1 MTPAYP
7 DSLTLA
13 EARSLFFA
21 RSGLGDDGGYT
32 ARWVRVETKPWPV
45 YFPNTACRVEAA
57 KLHDL
62 HHVALEYETDW
73 AGEAEIAAWEI
84 ASGCGRHGWAW
95 LLNLGGF
102 TVGLALFPRRLY
114 RAFIRGRHCANL
126 YRNGFPESELPNKT
140 LEWLRTQLGANERAR
155 QATVSDRLAFAF
167 WCVAGPAYHAAWV
180 VAGLFC
186 VYALA
191 KMLLL

>member
-1 MTPAYP
+1 MTTQYP
-7 DSLTLA
+7 GTMTLD

-21 RSGLGDDGGYT
+21 RSGLGEDGGYN
-32 ARWVRVETKPWPV
+32 ARWVRVETKPFPV
-45 YFPNTACRVEAA
+45 FFPNTACRVEAA

-62 HHVALEYETDW
+62 HHIANEYETDW

-95 LLNLGGF
+95 LLNLGAF
-102 TVGLALFPRRLY
+102 TVGMALFPKRLY

-126 YRNGFPESELPNKT
+126 YRGGFPETELPTKT
-140 LEWLRTQLGANERAR
+140 LEWLRGRLRVNDRPARA
-155 QATVSDRLAFAF
+155 TMGDKLAFAL
-167 WCVAGPAYHAAWV
+167 WCFIGAAYHGAWLI
-180 VAGLFC
+180 AGLFC

-191 KMLLL
+191 RLLL